1 MGVRWYE
8 WKKLMCHSEGLLI
21 VVAFVLL
28 EIFRLIISHGSG
40 LAENKRHGTFYE
52 QYLSYVVGKVD
63 EETTDF
69 FSERNEEFSRAES
82 LLQTIY
88 QRYSSG
94 ELTEEEY
101 RSQLGELEQL
111 MAGQKGY
118 DVLYKQYLY
127 ARENPEN
134 RYLLDTNA
142 WDALISEESLDIGLL
157 LAIMIFALLCFG
169 RESSAEMDIII
180 RMSANGERKTAK
192 EKILLV
198 TILSL
203 GSCMLDFC
211 IRVVFF
217 QCGYGFTHGDYP
229 VQSLEFYSGYAGS
242 MSLMET
248 TLRIFLFRMAGCALW
263 GLTVSAAIVVFR
275 KYAVS
280 MLATLALVLLP
291 YYGLPKQYM
300 KYYLPGPLGFFIGT
314 GYYQGTVSEYNEIT
328 RQEVYQFIQVPAH
341 IKAILVVVNFLLGML
356 MADFILRAYTNHWRK
371 KTGGY
376 KAGGLIGVVFCM
388 VCLGGCSGRVVSQE
402 ASEVLYNL
410 DNRYYYE
417 SSDYLVYVDYDAEG
431 GSYIAV
437 REKESGNIFPL
448 VRDVFRGNKDVSSC
462 FYGEG
467 NDIYYMERSFDN
479 KNRYFSKLYDTISI
493 ICVDLDTFESRTIF
507 QDNANQDRTSALG
520 LSQIGQDA
528 LFYSDIVTF
537 VVKEDM
543 IYFISSDEVS
553 AVNTLSGGRKKLFS
567 YNSGNVAYDGYYFF
581 FLDDMSRLRK
591 FSLEEEWE
599 ENVCDIVAGKFLL
612 EGDGVLY
619 TDRKY
624 GAALT
629 AFCFSTQDKEILIR
643 EEPLVFYSDGDNLF
657 FVPKRESVIY
667 ELEAGGGSPKEIG
680 TKKSAVVYPF
690 SSYGSI
696 FVPDME
702 TGEMVEYQ
710 K

>member
-8 WKKLMCHSEGLLI
+8 WKKLMYHSGGLLI
-21 VVAFVLL
+21 VATFVLL
-28 EIFRLIISHGSG
+28 EVFRLIISYGSG
-40 LAENKRHGTFYE
+40 LSEDRRYRTSYE
-52 QYLSYVVGKVD
+52 QYLSCVVGKVD
-63 EETTDF
+63 GETARF

-88 QRYSSG
+88 QRYSLG

-101 RSQLGELEQL
+101 RFQLGELEQL
-111 MAGQKGY
+111 MAGQRGY

-127 ARENPEN
+127 ARENQEN

-142 WDALISEESLDIGLL
+142 WEALISDESLDIGLL

-169 RESSAEMDIII
+169 RESSAEMDIVI
-180 RMSANGERKTAK
+180 RMSANGERKTAG

-198 TILSL
+198 TMLSL
-203 GSCMLDFC
+203 GSCMLAFC
-211 IRVVFF
+211 IRVLFF
-217 QCGYGFTHGDYP
+217 QWGYGFTHGDYP
-229 VQSLEFYSGYAGS
+229 VQSLEFYYGYEGS

-263 GLTVSAAIVVFR
+263 GLTVSAAIVGLR

-291 YYGLPKQYM
+291 YYGLPRQYM
-300 KYYLPGPLGFFIGT
+300 KYFLPGPLGFFIGT
-314 GYYQGTVSEYNEIT
+314 GYYQGTVSTYNEIT
-328 RQEVYQFIQVPAH
+328 GQEVYQFIQVPAH

-356 MADFILRAYTNHWRK
+356 MADFILRGYTNHWRK

-376 KAGGLIGVVFCM
+376 KAGGLIGVAFCM
-388 VCLGGCSGRVVSQE
+388 VCLGGCSGRAASQE

-417 SSDYLVYVDYDAEG
+417 SSDYLVYVDYVAGG

-448 VRDVFRGNKDVSSC
+448 VRDVFRGNKEVSSC

-467 NDIYYMERSFDN
+467 NNIYYMERSFDN

-493 ICVDLDTFESRTIF
+493 ICVDLDTFESHTIF
-507 QDNANQDRTSALG
+507 QDNANQERTSALG
-520 LSQIGQDA
+520 LSRIGQDTQ
-528 LFYSDIVTF
+528 FYSDIVAF

-543 IYFISSDEVS
+543 IYFISSDKVS
-553 AVNTLSGGRKKLFS
+553 AVNALSGGRKTLFS
-567 YNSGNVAYDGYYFF
+567 YNSGNVAYDGHHFF
-581 FLDDMSRLRK
+581 FLDDMSRLLM
-591 FSLEEEWE
+591 FSLKEEQE
-599 ENVCDIVAGKFLL
+599 ETVCDIVAGKFLL

-619 TDRKY
+619 TDREH

-629 AFCFSTQDKEILIR
+629 AFCFSTQNKEILVR

-667 ELEAGGGSPKEIG
+667 KLEAEGGRPKEIG
-680 TKKSAVVYPF
+680 MKKSAVIYPF

-702 TGEMVEYQ
+702 TGGMAEYQ